1 MYKGGSMDKIMVI
14 GCGGAGKST
23 FSRQLCQILKISV
36 HHLDTLGW
44 QAGWV
49 ATPREEFDEEVSK
62 LILNEKWIID
72 GNYGRTFDV
81 RFEQADTIFFL
92 NMSRTRC
99 LYRVFKRR
107 ILNHGKSRPDM
118 KEGCPEKLD
127 FEFIKWV
134 WHYKKHK
141 SPKILEKLKILEKE
155 KKVIVFNKPSEV
167 ERFLMKLRTSTVVE
181 Y

>member
-1 MYKGGSMDKIMVI
+1 MNKIMVI

-23 FSRQLCQILKISV
+23 FSRQLCQILSISV

-49 ATPREEFDEEVSK
+49 ATPREDFDVKISK
-62 LILNEKWIID
+62 LLLADRWIID
-72 GNYGRTFDV
+72 GNYGRTLEI
-81 RFEQADTIFFL
+81 RFKEADTIFFL
-92 NMSRTRC
+92 NMSRSLC
-99 LYRVFKRR
+99 LYRIFKRR

-127 FEFIKWV
+127 FQFIQWV
-134 WHYKKHK
+134 WRYKKHK
-141 SPKILEKLKILEKE
+141 SPKILEKLKIFEKE

-167 ERFLMKLRTSTVVE
+167 EKFLKKLRLQTAFD
-181 Y
+181 